1 MKPWWLLVLLILVRP
16 LGAQAPLGLPSVPRP
31 APAAPLALSPG
42 ERLTYRVTY
51 GGITAG
57 EIRME
62 AREVTQ
68 DGKPRLV
75 ITTTTSTKGLAR
87 TLLKFD
93 AKAESF
99 FDPATGRLQNLTER
113 SDQRGEIKEHAV
125 TFDYA
130 KAIARY
136 TVPQAEPR
144 ELPMPAG
151 SPVDLITSLLATR
164 NWTLKPGETQDALVL
179 WDDDFYELTIHA
191 EQFEELKTPMGRFK
205 TLLLSPK
212 MEKTPPKGTFKRG
225 NTVRVWIE
233 QDDPRHLP
241 VRFEL
246 EFRFGAGI
254 ATLVDYTPP
263 TGAPPAPVK

>member
-1 MKPWWLLVLLILVRP
+1 MKPWWLLMLLTLVPP
-16 LGAQAPLGLPSVPRP
+16 LAAQAPL
-31 APAAPLALSPG
+31 ALKPG

-62 AREVTQ
+62 ARETTV

-87 TLLKFD
+87 SLLKFD
-93 AKAESF
+93 AKGESF
-99 FDPATGRLQNLTER
+99 FEPVSGRIQNFTER
-113 SDQRGEIKEHAV
+113 SDQRGKIKEHAV

-130 KAIARY
+130 KSIARY
-136 TVPQAEPR
+136 TEPSAQPR
-144 ELPMPAG
+144 DLPMPAG

-164 NWTLKPGETQDALVL
+164 NWTLKPGEKQDTLVL

-191 EQFEELKTPMGRFK
+191 ELLEDIRTPIGKFN

-225 NTVRVWIE
+225 NTVRIWIA
-233 QDDPRHLP
+233 QDDPRRLP

-246 EFRFGAGI
+246 EFRFGAGV
-254 ATLVDYTPP
+254 ATLVDYVPP
-263 TGAPPAPVK
+263 TAAATLPPAK

>member
-1 MKPWWLLVLLILVRP
+1 MLLAL
-16 LGAQAPLGLPSVPRP
+16 ALPTAALA
-31 APAAPLALSPG
+31 APAHFALSPG
-42 ERLTYRVTY
+42 EVLTYKVTY

-57 EIRME
+57 EIKME
-62 AREVTQ
+62 AREGTQ
-68 DGKPRLV
+68 DGKPRLI
-75 ITTTTSTKGLAR
+75 ITTTTGTRGLAR

-93 AKAESF
+93 AKGESF
-99 FDPATGRLQNLTER
+99 FEPATGRLQNLTER

-125 TFDYA
+125 TFDYTKSA
-130 KAIARY
+130 ARY
-136 TVPQAEPR
+136 TEPKVEPR
-144 ELPMPAG
+144 DLPMPAG
-151 SPVDLITSLLATR
+151 NPVDLITALLATR
-164 NWTLKPGETQDALVL
+164 NWNLKPGDKQDALVL

-191 EQFEELKTPMGRFK
+191 EQYEELKTPLGRFK

-225 NTVRVWIE
+225 NTVRVWIA

-254 ATLVDYTPP
+254 ATLVEYVPP
-263 TGAPPAPVK
+263 PGKK

>member
-1 MKPWWLLVLLILVRP
+1 MLLAFAV
-16 LGAQAPLGLPSVPRP
+16 PSVALA
-31 APAAPLALSPG
+31 APAPLALSPG
-42 ERLTYRVTY
+42 ERLTYKVTY
-51 GGITAG
+51 AGITAG

-62 AREVTQ
+62 AREATV

-87 TLLKFD
+87 SLLKFD
-93 AKAESF
+93 AKGESF
-99 FDPATGRLQNLTER
+99 FEPATGRIQNLTER

-125 TFDYA
+125 TFDYG
-130 KAIARY
+130 KSVARY
-136 TVPQAEPR
+136 TEPKVEPR
-144 ELPMPAG
+144 DLPMPAG
-151 SPVDLITSLLATR
+151 SPVDLITALLATR
-164 NWTLKPGETQDALVL
+164 NWNLKPGEQQDALVL

-191 EQFEELKTPMGRFK
+191 ELYEDLKTPMGKFK

-225 NTVRVWIE
+225 NTVRVWIA
-233 QDDPRHLP
+233 QDDPRQLP

-254 ATLVDYTPP
+254 ATLVEHLP
-263 TGAPPAPVK
+263 PPAPANK